1 MTDAESEKSSNEYMA
16 NGEVMIADEDVE
28 TIAETVEADVR
39 GGSVGG
45 IATHDTK
52 FRHLFNPP
60 TESEDDGMET
70 DDALKK
76 EKLSTQMVE
85 LTN

>member
-16 NGEVMIADEDVE
+16 NGEVKIADEVVE

-45 IATHDTK
+45 IARHVTK
-52 FRHLFNPP
+52 FRDLFNPP
-60 TESEDDGMET
+60 TESEDDGKET
-70 DDALKK
+70 DDALK
-76 EKLSTQMVE
+76 
-85 LTN
+85 NY